1 MERNSTWWQGF
12 GKLISKSK
20 SKSKIWPP
28 LFKCSVC
35 RECTN
40 PRHNMGFKCSVWSIK
55 QISTHV
61 NWITHRLNFQTSQT
75 THGGNPCAWQGKK
88 AEVYIDNFIVKSP
101 DISNNCN
108 QTNAA
113 INLMI
118 RLISRPQDPNDP
130 ILRKDIISR
139 KKFIAEGKLEEEKL
153 VLGWKINTRSLIIFL
168 PRDKYLKWGEDIDFH
183 C

>member
-1 MERNSTWWQGF
+1 MVEG
-12 GKLISKSK
+12 
-20 SKSKIWPP
+20 
-28 LFKCSVC
+28 
-35 RECTN
+35 
-40 PRHNMGFKCSVWSIK
+40 
-55 QISTHV
+55 
-61 NWITHRLNFQTSQT
+61 
-75 THGGNPCAWQGKK
+75 QGKK

-118 RLISRPQDPNDP
+118 RLISQPQDPNDP

-168 PRDKYLKWGEDIDFH
+168 PREKYLKWGEDIDFH